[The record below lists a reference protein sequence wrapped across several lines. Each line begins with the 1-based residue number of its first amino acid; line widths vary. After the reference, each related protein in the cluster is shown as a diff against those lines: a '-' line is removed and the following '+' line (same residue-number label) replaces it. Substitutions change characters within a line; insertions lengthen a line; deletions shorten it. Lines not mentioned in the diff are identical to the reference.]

1 MMIKLLPIIPAV
13 YCPWTNQH
21 HSVAACHQLCDYSG
35 LTDRRTMYCK
45 YNLEFLTMFT
55 TVMCPCINRLM
66 DVGSCADQCEF
77 YEGDGKDEIVMG
89 CRYQDGV

>member
-21 HSVAACHQLCDYSG
+21 HSVAACQQLCDYCGVVESNKV
-35 LTDRRTMYCK
+35 YCR
-45 YNLEFLTMFT
+45 YDVRPLLIYP

-66 DVGSCADQCEF
+66 DVGSCADQCNH
-77 YEGDGKDEIVMG
+77 YEGNGVDEIVMG
-89 CRYQDGV
+89 CSYHDV